1 MGFETS
7 LKNGQISPKS
17 KVKLTLSF
25 WRKTRFQY
33 IIPGEYLPGEKPDS
47 SILSRANIRPTK
59 DPSSI
64 FSLANIHPAK
74 NKIPVYS
81 PGRIFAWANCWANI
95 PRRKWSKW
103 SFWRNLAI
111 FRTFFKDNFPEKY
124 TSNEAQTKLI
134 TFLRPKEAFLS
145 LSNKSQKWSKIVK
158 K

>member
-17 KVKLTLSF
+17 KGVNIKFLT
-25 WRKTRFQY
+25 KNQ
-33 IIPGEYLPGEKPDS
+33 IPVYYPGRIFAGEKPDS

-134 TFLRPKEAFLS
+134 TFFKA
-145 LSNKSQKWSKIVK
+145 
-158 K
+158 